1 MPSGA
6 STGAHEALEL
16 RDGDKSRYGGKG
28 VKREEATGGSK
39 ALLRM
44 HKYSKKSRAWSA
56 TLRWLHSG
64 LAVLVS
70 LQLGLGFGLA
80 EIEGSLRQWLSLGH
94 ELIGLLVLGGCLFH
108 LGWLAEGHDG
118 GLRRLFP
125 TACASWRAL
134 AEDGRGLLQ
143 GKLPL
148 GGPRHGLPGLIQ
160 GLGLSLVTLQGL
172 VGLAM
177 FLAVSPAGEL
187 PGELAFLR
195 TWHKALGWGVLGY
208 FGLHLSLAL
217 CHLWRRDGVV
227 AAILPWR

>member
-1 MPSGA
+1 M
-6 STGAHEALEL
+6 L
-16 RDGDKSRYGGKG
+16 KYN
-28 VKREEATGGSK
+28 
-39 ALLRM
+39 
-44 HKYSKKSRAWSA
+44 KYSKKPTAWSA

-64 LAVLVS
+64 LAVSVS
-70 LQLGLGFGLA
+70 LQLGLGFALA
-80 EIEGSLRQWLSLGH
+80 ELEGRVRPWLSLGH

-125 TACASWRAL
+125 TACASWRAM
-134 AEDGRGLLQ
+134 AEDVRGLLQ
-143 GKLPL
+143 GKLPR
-148 GGPRHGLPGLIQ
+148 GGPRPGLPGLIQ
-160 GLGLSLVTLQGL
+160 GLGLVLVTLQGL
-172 VGLAM
+172 VGLAI
-177 FLAVSPAGEL
+177 FLVISPAGEL
-187 PGELAFLR
+187 PEELSLLR

>member
-1 MPSGA
+1 MLPI
-6 STGAHEALEL
+6 
-16 RDGDKSRYGGKG
+16 R
-28 VKREEATGGSK
+28 
-39 ALLRM
+39 
-44 HKYSKKSRAWSA
+44 KYSKNLKVWSA
-56 TLRWLHSG
+56 TLRWLHLG

-70 LQLGLGFGLA
+70 LQLSLGFALA
-80 EIEGSLRQWLSLGH
+80 KAEGSLRLWLSLGH
-94 ELIGLLVLGGCLFH
+94 ESIGFLVLSGCLLH

-125 TACASWRAL
+125 TTRASWRAL
-134 AEDGRGLLQ
+134 AEDGRRLLQ

-148 GGPRHGLPGLIQ
+148 GGPRPGLPGLIQ
-160 GLGLSLVTLQGL
+160 GLGLALVTLQGL

-177 FLAVSPAGEL
+177 FVAVSPAGEL

-195 TWHKALGWGVLGY
+195 AWHKALGWGVLGY